1 MAEAIVA
8 LAERPARERFV
19 GLAGPLIVALH
30 TVAPALYER
39 LAAHRVARDHFGREA
54 AAPTDGNLFEAQPSW
69 TTTGG
74 GWLPRVRGRRL
85 PLLAVVVAAAVPVI
99 IHATRRRAA

>member
-39 LAAHRVARDHFGREA
+39 LAARRVARDHFGPAA
-54 AAPTDGNLFEAQPSW
+54 AAPTDGNLFEAQPWW
-69 TTTGG
+69 TTTSG
-74 GWLPRVRGRRL
+74 GWLPRVRRHRL
-85 PLLAVVVAAAVPVI
+85 PLVAAVVAAAVPI
-99 IHATRRRAA
+99 IVHATRRRAA